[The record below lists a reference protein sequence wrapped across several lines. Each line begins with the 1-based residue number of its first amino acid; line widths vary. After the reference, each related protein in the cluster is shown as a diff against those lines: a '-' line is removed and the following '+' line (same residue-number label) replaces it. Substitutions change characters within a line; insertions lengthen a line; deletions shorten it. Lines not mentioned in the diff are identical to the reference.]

1 MREFIT
7 LFRALS
13 DGTRLRIVKLLEN
26 GELCVC
32 HLMEILE
39 MSQSRISRHMGL
51 LKNAGLVND
60 RREGRWVHYSLNE
73 ETHKPGRAE
82 LIRLLQGWIEEE
94 AVVAA
99 DRRRLVEC
107 LARLRAERVV
117 EVS

>member
-13 DGTRLRIVKLLEN
+13 DGTRLRIIKLLED

-32 HLMEILE
+32 HLMEILD
-39 MSQSRISRHMGL
+39 MSQSRISRHMGI

-73 ETHKPGRAE
+73 GARRIGRA
-82 LIRLLQGWIEEE
+82 
-94 AVVAA
+94 
-99 DRRRLVEC
+99 
-107 LARLRAERVV
+107 
-117 EVS
+117 